1 MKALTIRQP
10 WASLIA
16 AGVKTIETRS
26 WSTKY
31 RGPLAIHAGKATPDG
46 LWEGGDWA
54 IAWNGNFCN
63 AFAYRRILSNRLEL
77 PLGAVVAT
85 CTLADVV
92 PIVAPSWEGG
102 DLDVDCL
109 CASPV
114 LDSPTLGGLRLLRWD
129 EDHEGTEII
138 ACEDQRPFGD
148 FTPGRYAWLL
158 TDIKPTTQRCPACWG
173 GRRTP
178 VGGCVLCGGDLR
190 CAPVSA
196 KGRQGLW
203 NWEDDT

>member
-31 RGPLAIHAGKATPDG
+31 RGPLAIHAGKSPRSWIEMDEPSLLSERGEVEAVMCALGVKEPDDRSWPSPFIATGWWAGDG
-46 LWEGGDWA
+46 PEYIGIGDL
-54 IAWNGNFCN
+54 
-63 AFAYRRILSNRLEL
+63 RM

-92 PIVAPSWEGG
+92 PIVASDDFSALAPYVRPMENRSALRRTNAPSWP
-102 DLDVDCL
+102 DDV
-109 CASPV
+109 
-114 LDSPTLGGLRLLRWD
+114 T
-129 EDHEGTEII
+129 
-138 ACEDQRPFGD
+138 DQIPFGD

-158 TDIKPTTQRCPACWG
+158 EDI
-173 GRRTP
+173 TP
-178 VGGCVLCGGDLR
+178 CD
-190 CAPVSA
+190 PVSA

-203 NWEDDT
+203 NWQP

>member
-31 RGPLAIHAGKATPDG
+31 RGPLAIHAGKHPVQTNTVG
-46 LWEGGDWA
+46 YRWEG
-54 IAWNGNFCN
+54 N
-63 AFAYRRILSNRLEL
+63 Y

-85 CTLADVV
+85 CTLAAVV
-92 PIVAPSWEGG
+92 PADRIEWCDEPDFDRVSSWVRVNAPGISVSVRRAQ
-102 DLDVDCL
+102 L
-109 CASPV
+109 
-114 LDSPTLGGLRLLRWD
+114 
-129 EDHEGTEII
+129 
-138 ACEDQRPFGD
+138 PFGD

-158 TDIKPTTQRCPACWG
+158 TDI
-173 GRRTP
+173 TP
-178 VGGCVLCGGDLR
+178 CD
-190 CAPVSA
+190 PVPA

-203 NWEDDT
+203 DWDSGELDRG

>member
-26 WSTKY
+26 WSTRY
-31 RGPLAIHAGKATPDG
+31 RGPLAIHAGKHKPGDG
-46 LWEGGDWA
+46 ELGGWCYDERPWLDGCGW
-54 IAWNGNFCN
+54 IAPIMERDSYTGDPIPEFFGNKM
-63 AFAYRRILSNRLEL
+63 

-92 PIVAPSWEGG
+92 LIGYGYPAIHDHQADTFGQLDHPRDPLGLWLCTHD
-102 DLDVDCL
+102 DLDGYGESRCV
-109 CASPV
+109 
-114 LDSPTLGGLRLLRWD
+114 
-129 EDHEGTEII
+129 
-138 ACEDQRPFGD
+138 EDQRPFGD

-158 TDIKPTTQRCPACWG
+158 TD
-173 GRRTP
+173 
-178 VGGCVLCGGDLR
+178 V
-190 CAPVSA
+190 APLAEPIPA

-203 NWEDDT
+203 DWEA

>member
-1 MKALTIRQP
+1 MKAITVRQP

-31 RGPLAIHAGKATPDG
+31 RGPLAVHAGARWDVGWGTHALWHDPDHPSTARDRSDI
-46 LWEGGDWA
+46 LVDKLRCDPMEDC
-54 IAWNGNFCN
+54 NGSGYWTVD
-63 AFAYRRILSNRLEL
+63 AYGRRHI

-92 PIVAPSWEGG
+92 PIVASDDFSALAPYVRPMENRSALRRTNAPSWP
-102 DLDVDCL
+102 DDV
-109 CASPV
+109 
-114 LDSPTLGGLRLLRWD
+114 T
-129 EDHEGTEII
+129 
-138 ACEDQRPFGD
+138 DQLPFGD

-158 TDIKPTTQRCPACWG
+158 TDV
-173 GRRTP
+173 TP
-178 VGGCVLCGGDLR
+178 LAD
-190 CAPVSA
+190 PVPA

-203 NWEDDT
+203 EWER

>member
-54 IAWNGNFCN
+54 IAWNGNPRN

-92 PIVAPSWEGG
+92 PIVAPS
-102 DLDVDCL
+102 
-109 CASPV
+109 
-114 LDSPTLGGLRLLRWD
+114 WD

>member
-26 WSTKY
+26 WSTKH
-31 RGPLAIHAGKATPDG
+31 RGPLAIHAGKHRGELDDAYLGAFDDG
-46 LWEGGDWA
+46 EEGGRYHVQWDIGALYDTQDGWTH
-54 IAWNGNFCN
+54 
-63 AFAYRRILSNRLEL
+63 RM

-92 PIVAPSWEGG
+92 PIGGPYSFRTGIFEGDKG
-102 DLDVDCL
+102 DL
-109 CASPV
+109 P
-114 LDSPTLGGLRLLRWD
+114 DSRVVVRHPATKWSEGSLVIDRPH
-129 EDHEGTEII
+129 EDLT
-138 ACEDQRPFGD
+138 DQLPFGD

-158 TDIKPTTQRCPACWG
+158 TDITPCDPA
-173 GRRTP
+173 P
-178 VGGCVLCGGDLR
+178 
-190 CAPVSA
+190 A

-203 NWEDDT
+203 NWEARP